1 MGVASCNIMNILNI
15 VTTFSVF
22 NILQLTTLATAFY
35 MMLSK
40 HFENAEFLR
49 QIRMIGFLAQFE
61 SLLSS
66 VGKLMLLY

>member
-1 MGVASCNIMNILNI
+1 
-15 VTTFSVF
+15 
-22 NILQLTTLATAFY
+22 

-66 VGKLMLLY
+66 VGKLDAMHSVCLHGKIIIMSPVLLLS